1 MLINYTF
8 NNYLSFKQETTLSLE
23 TGDRLRKY
31 PESTMS
37 VNIPKSKTKVDLLK
51 NIIIFGGNGSGKSN
65 LLSSLS
71 LMQDIISNIPSKATT
86 KLPKRSFLLDDYS
99 KSKNSSFEIEIIQN
113 NTQYKYFFEY
123 NRQQIVNEK
132 LDIFIKNRYETYF
145 KRTNCINYE
154 IIPEHLKNFTN
165 ETRDNVLFLQTA
177 QGKNDSVSI
186 DIIKWFEESLVFF
199 SHRSSEELVYLLK
212 DSENKKRFLEFM
224 FLADMNMVDIEVES
238 STNKIPED
246 LRAALKGL
254 MTTLNDGQINEEL
267 LPEEQ
272 ILERLYTVYKKYD
285 DKGNVI
291 GKQRIPIE
299 MESSGTQKIIY
310 IALNILFCQN
320 DKKVIILDEF
330 DDAFHEELAN
340 ALVKIFNSKSNTT
353 QFLVTSHELNLMD
366 NDLRK
371 DQIYFVEKDFT
382 GESELYSIFDFDDN
396 TRGDIGYYKRYI
408 KGAFGAIPNIDAQK
422 LVKMFASDK
431 EA

>member
-8 NNYLSFKQETTLSLE
+8 NNYLSFKQENTLSLE
-23 TGDRLRKY
+23 TGNRLRKY
-31 PESTMS
+31 PENTMT
-37 VNIPKSKTKVDLLK
+37 VNILNSKNKIDLLK

-71 LMQDIISNIPSKATT
+71 LMQTIISNIPPKATT

-99 KSKNSSFEIEIIQN
+99 KLKNSSFEIELIQN

-123 NRQQIVNEK
+123 NKQQIVNET
-132 LDIFIKNRYETYF
+132 LDIFKKNKYVTYF
-145 KRTNCINYE
+145 KRTNCNNYD
-154 IIPEHLKNFTN
+154 IIPEHLKKFTN

-199 SHRSSEELVYLLK
+199 SRRSSEELVYLLK
-212 DSENKKRFLEFM
+212 DPENKKKFLEFM
-224 FLADMNMVDIEVES
+224 FLADMNMIDIEVES
-238 STNKIPED
+238 STNKISEE
-246 LRAALKGL
+246 LRTALKGL
-254 MTTLNDGQINEEL
+254 MTTLNEGQINEEL
-267 LPEEQ
+267 PEEQ
-272 ILERLYTVYKKYD
+272 IIENLYTVYKKYD

-320 DKKVIILDEF
+320 YNKVIVLDEF

-366 NDLRK
+366 NNLRK

-382 GESELYSIFDFDDN
+382 GESDLYSIFDFDDN

-408 KGAFGAIPNIDAQK
+408 KGAFGAIPNIDTQK

>member
-31 PESTMS
+31 SDNTMS
-37 VNIPKSKTKVDLLK
+37 VDVANSKNKIDLLK

-71 LMQDIISNIPSKATT
+71 LMKTIISNIPPKATT
-86 KLPKRSFLLDDYS
+86 KLHKRSFLLDGFS
-99 KSKNSSFEIEIIQN
+99 KEKNSSFEIELIQN

-123 NRQQIVNEK
+123 NRKQIDNET
-132 LDIFIKNRYETYF
+132 LEIFNKNKYETYF
-145 KRTNCINYE
+145 KRTNCSNYD
-154 IIPEHLKNFTN
+154 IVPKHLSTFTN

-199 SHRSSEELVYLLK
+199 SHRSSEDLIYLLK
-212 DSENKKRFLEFM
+212 NPDNKKKFLKFM
-224 FLADMNMVDIEVES
+224 VLADMNMIDIEVES
-238 STNKIPED
+238 SKNKISEE
-246 LRAALKGL
+246 LLAALTGL
-254 MTTLNDGQINEEL
+254 MTTLNDGQMSDA

-272 ILERLYTVYKKYD
+272 IVENLYTVYKKYD
-285 DKGNVI
+285 EDGNVI
-291 GKQRIPIE
+291 GTQRIPIE

-310 IALNILFCQN
+310 IALNILFCQD

-366 NDLRK
+366 NNLRK

-382 GESELYSIFDFDDN
+382 GESDLYSIFDFDDS
-396 TRGDIGYYKRYI
+396 TRGDIGYYKRYM
-408 KGAFGAIPNIDAQK
+408 KGAFGAIPNIDAK
-422 LVKMFASDK
+422 NLVKMFASDK
-431 EA
+431 EV

>member
-8 NNYLSFKQETTLSLE
+8 NNYLSFKQENTLSLE
-23 TGDRLRKY
+23 TGDRLRKF
-31 PESTMS
+31 PDNAMS
-37 VNIPKSKTKVDLLK
+37 VDVINSKNKVDLLK

-71 LMQDIISNIPSKATT
+71 LMQTIISNIPPKATT
-86 KLPKRSFLLDDYS
+86 KLPKRSFLLDDFS
-99 KSKNSSFEIEIIQN
+99 KDKNSSFEIELIQN
-113 NTQYKYFFEY
+113 NTQYRYFFEY
-123 NRQQIVNEK
+123 NRKQIINEK
-132 LDIFIKNRYETYF
+132 LEIFKKNKYEIYF
-145 KRTNCINYE
+145 KRTNCNNYD
-154 IIPEHLKNFTN
+154 IVPQHLSNFTN

-199 SHRSSEELVYLLK
+199 SHRSSEDLVYLLK
-212 DSENKKRFLEFM
+212 NPNNKKKFLEFM
-224 FLADMNMVDIEVES
+224 FLADMNMIDIEVES
-238 STNKIPED
+238 STNKLPEE
-246 LRAALKGL
+246 LLTALTGL
-254 MTTLNDGQINEEL
+254 MTTLNDGQIKEV

-272 ILERLYTVYKKYD
+272 VIERLYTVYKKYD
-285 DKGNVI
+285 EDGNVV
-291 GKQRIPIE
+291 GTQRIPIE

-310 IALNILFCQN
+310 IALNMLFCQD

-382 GESELYSIFDFDDN
+382 GESDLYSIFDFDDSA
-396 TRGDIGYYKRYI
+396 RGDIGYYKRYM

-422 LVKMFASDK
+422 LVKMFASDM
-431 EA
+431 EV

>member
-31 PESTMS
+31 SDNTMS
-37 VNIPKSKTKVDLLK
+37 VDVANSKNKIDLLK

-71 LMQDIISNIPSKATT
+71 LMKTIISNIPPKATT
-86 KLPKRSFLLDDYS
+86 KLPKRSFLLDGFS
-99 KSKNSSFEIEIIQN
+99 KEKNSSFEIELIQN

-123 NRQQIVNEK
+123 NRKQIVNET
-132 LDIFIKNRYETYF
+132 LEIFNKNKYETYF
-145 KRTNCINYE
+145 KRTNCSNYD
-154 IIPEHLKNFTN
+154 IVPKHLSTFTN

-199 SHRSSEELVYLLK
+199 SHRSSEDLIYLLK
-212 DSENKKRFLEFM
+212 NPDNKKKFLKFM
-224 FLADMNMVDIEVES
+224 VLADMNMIDIKVES
-238 STNKIPED
+238 SKNKISEE
-246 LRAALKGL
+246 LLAALTGL
-254 MTTLNDGQINEEL
+254 MTTLNDGQMSDA

-272 ILERLYTVYKKYD
+272 IVENLYTVYKKYD
-285 DKGNVI
+285 EDGNVI
-291 GKQRIPIE
+291 GTQRIPIE

-310 IALNILFCQN
+310 IALNILFCQD

-366 NDLRK
+366 NNLRK

-382 GESELYSIFDFDDN
+382 GESDLYSIFDFDDS
-396 TRGDIGYYKRYI
+396 TRGDIGYYKRYM
-408 KGAFGAIPNIDAQK
+408 KGAFGAIPNIDAK
-422 LVKMFASDK
+422 NLVKMFASDK
-431 EA
+431 EV

>member
-8 NNYLSFKQETTLSLE
+8 NNYLSFKQENTLSLE

-31 PESTMS
+31 PENTMS
-37 VNIPKSKTKVDLLK
+37 VNVLNSKNKIDLLK

-71 LMQDIISNIPSKATT
+71 LMQTIISNIPSKATT

-99 KSKNSSFEIEIIQN
+99 YSKNSSFEIELIQN

-123 NRQQIVNEK
+123 NRQQIVNET
-132 LDIFIKNRYETYF
+132 LDIFNKNKYVTYF
-145 KRTNCINYE
+145 KRTNCNNYD
-154 IIPEHLKNFTN
+154 IVPEHLKNFKN

-199 SHRSSEELVYLLK
+199 SHRSSEDLVYLLK
-212 DSENKKRFLEFM
+212 DSENKKKFLEFM
-224 FLADMNMVDIEVES
+224 FLADMNMIDIEVES
-238 STNKIPED
+238 STSKIPEEV
-246 LRAALKGL
+246 RSALKGL
-254 MTTLNDGQINEEL
+254 MTTLNEGQINEEF
-267 LPEEQ
+267 PEEQ
-272 ILERLYTVYKKYD
+272 IIENLYTVYKKYD

-320 DKKVIILDEF
+320 ENKVIVLDEF

-366 NDLRK
+366 NNLRK

-382 GESELYSIFDFDDN
+382 GESDLYSIFDFDDN

-408 KGAFGAIPNIDAQK
+408 RGAFGAVPNIDAQK